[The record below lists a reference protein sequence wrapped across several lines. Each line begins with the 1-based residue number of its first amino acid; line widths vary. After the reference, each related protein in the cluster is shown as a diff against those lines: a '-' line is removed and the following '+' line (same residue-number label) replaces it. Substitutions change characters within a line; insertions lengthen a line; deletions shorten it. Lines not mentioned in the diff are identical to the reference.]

1 MTILYITFIKQG
13 IVDSGSSLRPMRM
26 QEALTELADEL
37 IVLSGE
43 QSRNRGQNQERLN
56 NIAHVKALIK
66 NKPIDLCYI
75 ESDTY
80 PILLE
85 QDYTLIKEII
95 KRKIPTAYFYRDCY
109 RHPAFKYLVKRKGFV
124 NNLKDHYLDFMQ
136 YRTDRLVGK
145 MSLVY
150 FPSEL
155 MSQLFKYKHVGV
167 LPPAIKDYHDYAH
180 ENTNTAIY
188 VGALSDLYGFDV
200 LIEAY
205 KILNQIGNY
214 KLILVCRK
222 AEYAARKQELEGYS
236 WLEIHHASGDA
247 LTPLYQRASV
257 GLLPRKGAYNEFA
270 VPVKLYEYLAN
281 GLPVIST
288 HAQEMTKI
296 LTENNVGLSTE
307 CNAQSYAEGI
317 KSVIDHSDILKGMQA
332 SIGTFIA
339 NGNTWNDRAKKVIE
353 DCQKIASE
361 TKSA

>member
-1 MTILYITFIKQG
+1 VSRMTILYITFIKQG

-26 QEALTELADEL
+26 QEALSELSDEL

-43 QSRNRGQNQERLN
+43 QSRDRKRNQERLR
-56 NIAHVKALIK
+56 NIAQVKTLIK
-66 NKPIDLCYI
+66 NKHIDLCYI

-85 QDYTLIKEII
+85 QDYNLIKDII
-95 KRKIPTAYFYRDCY
+95 RLKIPIAYFYRDCY
-109 RHPAFKYLVKRKGFV
+109 RHPAFKYLVKRKGLM
-124 NNLKDHYLDFMQ
+124 NRLKDLYLDFLQ

-155 MSQLFKYKHVGV
+155 MSQLYKYKNVGV
-167 LPPAIKDYHDYAH
+167 LPPAIKDYHDYPH
-180 ENTNTAIY
+180 ENTNTSIY

-200 LIEAY
+200 LLDSF
-205 KILNQIGNY
+205 KLLNQLGNY
-214 KLILVCRK
+214 PLILVCRK
-222 AEYAARKQELEGYS
+222 AEYAARKHELEGYT
-236 WLEIHHASGDA
+236 WLEVHHASGDA
-247 LTPLYQRASV
+247 LAPLYQRASI

-307 CNAQSYAEGI
+307 CNAQSYAEEI
-317 KSVIDHSDILKGMQA
+317 KYVFDHSVVLKGMQE

-339 NGNTWNDRAKKVIE
+339 NGNTWKDRAQKVID
-353 DCQKIASE
+353 DCTRIANA
-361 TKSA
+361 K